1 MSTDVDLVKQVRVGQ
16 NVRVHYRIHE
26 GNKTRV
32 QPYEG
37 MVIAIKGSNVG
48 RTFTVR
54 RFAADGIGI
63 ERVFPFRS
71 PNIEKVD
78 VISKSKVRRSK
89 IYYVRG
95 LSSKS
100 VRKIERA

>member
-1 MSTDVDLVKQVRVGQ
+1 MITGDELAKQIRVGQ
-16 NVRVHYRIHE
+16 NVRIHYRIHE
-26 GNKTRV
+26 GSKTRI

-37 MVIAIKGSNVG
+37 MVIAIKGFGMG

-54 RFAADGIGI
+54 RVSPDGIGI
-63 ERVFPFRS
+63 ERIFPFHS
-71 PNIEKVD
+71 PGIEKAD
-78 VISKSKVRRSK
+78 VISKARVRRSK

-100 VRKIERA
+100 VRKIERV

>member
-1 MSTDVDLVKQVRVGQ
+1 MGVDLVRQVVVGQ
-16 NVRVHYRIHE
+16 NIRVHYRILE

-37 MVIAIKGSNVG
+37 MVVAIKGSNVG

-54 RFAADGIGI
+54 RFGADGIGI

-71 PNIEKVD
+71 PNIEKID
-78 VISKSKVRRSK
+78 IISKSKVRRSK
-89 IYYVRG
+89 IYYVRD